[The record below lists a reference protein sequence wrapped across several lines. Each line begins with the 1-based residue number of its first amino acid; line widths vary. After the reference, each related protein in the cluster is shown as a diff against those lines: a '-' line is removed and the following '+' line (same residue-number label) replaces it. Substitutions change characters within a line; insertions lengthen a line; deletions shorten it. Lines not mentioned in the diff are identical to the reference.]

1 MVPCRARKNY
11 ELSVTSSST
20 EDICTHDSST
30 DCFQSSTLWS
40 PVDTASTLPV
50 TDQLTR
56 HTGASKF
63 FISVGI
69 HCPSRSLCFHMNTV
83 LSSEQLAIILNGMP
97 VLGAQ
102 ATSLTQSRQ
111 AGRQAGR
118 HRKRRVT
125 IRQKSFIQSHY
136 LCAGCGTC
144 APPPKARPAEAVSRC
159 EPCCRMIQ
167 SRVFL

>member
-1 MVPCRARKNY
+1 
-11 ELSVTSSST
+11 
-20 EDICTHDSST
+20 
-30 DCFQSSTLWS
+30 
-40 PVDTASTLPV
+40 
-50 TDQLTR
+50 
-56 HTGASKF
+56 
-63 FISVGI
+63 
-69 HCPSRSLCFHMNTV
+69 MNTV

-111 AGRQAGR
+111 MTQADRQADRQAGTGR
-118 HRKRRVT
+118 EELQSD
-125 IRQKSFIQSHY
+125 ISQSFIQSHY